1 MKKILFIAVLGMAGL
16 VSAKETSNYKV
27 QPKESYITNNVNFNN
42 LNEFEN
48 TEVFLNFLKENR
60 ITFPELKNS
69 QQKTVT
75 FSKLNT
81 VLYSYKI
88 DDNRSILVAITK
100 NNSISFSYVSSDNI
114 KISYNNGEIVE
125 LKNNL
130 FSTYDLV
137 NPSIKC
143 IRETAKKIKQIVE
156 ADDVAG
162 SLCDLSPQCNS
173 YIYAVA
179 AAHCAANNNQP
190 PK

>member
-1 MKKILFIAVLGMAGL
+1 MKKFLFIAALGMAGL
-16 VSAKETSNYKV
+16 LSAKESLNYKA
-27 QPKESYITNNVNFNN
+27 QPKEKYITNNVNFKNVSG
-42 LNEFEN
+42 FEN
-48 TEVFLNFLKENR
+48 TEVFLNFLKENKV
-60 ITFPELKNS
+60 TFAELKKS
-69 QQKTVT
+69 QQKTIT
-75 FSKLNT
+75 LSKLNT

-88 DDNRSILVAITK
+88 DDNRTILVAIAE
-100 NNSISFSYVSSDNI
+100 NSSISFSYVSSDNI

-143 IRETAKKIKQIVE
+143 VRETAKKIKEIVE

-162 SLCDLSPQCNS
+162 SLCDLSPQCTS